1 VAGKVNKS
9 LKRQTETLGQAIGAV
24 VTQLR
29 TEKNWSQGHLAIK
42 SGYSIGWV
50 NQLEKGKI
58 NPTLELV
65 IALADT
71 FKLTLAQFFARAERK
86 YSKRKPSAPASTKA
100 KK

>member
-1 VAGKVNKS
+1 MAGKVSKK
-9 LKRQTETLGQAIGAV
+9 LRRQTETLGQAIGAV
-24 VTQLR
+24 VTKLR
-29 TEKNWSQGHLAIK
+29 IEKDWSQQQLATK

-65 IALADT
+65 VALADT
-71 FKLTLAQFFARAERK
+71 FKLTLSQFFARAERQH
-86 YSKRKPSAPASTKA
+86 SKRLPSTPAYTKS